1 MRTDL
6 AKESRLL
13 TETICGISEQV
24 EYDEQTEILRIDVL
38 TEDAAKQ
45 LDKPIGRYVTITSNP
60 QSMMDRTERARLAK
74 TVAKELEKLVGNR
87 RRTLVI
93 GLGNRYIAA
102 DALGTKTTEYVFVT
116 RHIHKHMEDIL
127 PPNTPSVAAFCAN
140 VLGMTGM
147 ETVEVVSALTKQISP
162 DLVILIDSLAAT
174 NVEHL
179 GCVIQ
184 CNNSGIAPGAGVG
197 NFQSILSEKSLGV
210 PVIAI
215 GIPLVISAD
224 ALNDNR
230 GTAMKELQDLIVTPK
245 DIDAM
250 VKDCSRVL
258 SDAINRMLFGDKYS
272 EIEKLLR

>member
-60 QSMMDRTERARLAK
+60 QSMMDRTERARLAE

-87 RRTLVI
+87 RRTLVV

-210 PVIAI
+210 PVIAV

>member
-60 QSMMDRTERARLAK
+60 QSMMDRTERARLAE
-74 TVAKELEKLVGNR
+74 TVAKELEKLVGNS
-87 RRTLVI
+87 RRTLVV

>member
-45 LDKPIGRYVTITSNP
+45 LDKPIGRYITITSNP
-60 QSMMDRTERARLAK
+60 QSMMDRTERARLAE

>member
-60 QSMMDRTERARLAK
+60 QSMMDRTERARLAE

-87 RRTLVI
+87 RRTLVV

-224 ALNDNR
+224 TLNDNR

-258 SDAINRMLFGDKYS
+258 SDAINRMLFSDKYS

>member
-60 QSMMDRTERARLAK
+60 QSMMDRTERARLAE

-87 RRTLVI
+87 RRTLVV